1 MALRTKTI
9 EYAFALNTASV
20 ATAVARTFTNITV
33 NIPETTTR
41 TFRSV
46 QVVYSCIDNVA
57 TAASMTAVNLS
68 CTVGVAAASAATV
81 TQTIANSGENQT
93 FYFTKDV
100 TAYFQTNFTG
110 ATQTVGAAMTV
121 TGVATQNASAKLI
134 ITYEFEDSAQT
145 TRIKTVKI
153 PVDGNQTALT
163 TAFVNV
169 GGLAGQIP
177 ALDTFLPETAKTYRS
192 IFFEMMVHTGTSAA
206 AASTLDMSYNGGTT
220 TVADL
225 TWGHSLASDTF
236 YHRIDDL
243 TGTLTTSAAQNLQA
257 KCTSTTGEP
266 TPCLSGVLVVTYE
279 YNHSTSTRIIN
290 SIQLPIMDEVAYSG
304 GNTTGDT
311 SRFVRTITVQEPGT
325 ITLLQSG
332 VLMSFNSSG
341 ATTVD
346 LRVGAQ
352 TARTFAHAATVRGG
366 SCTHMRRF
374 DAGAAGGVG
383 MTLARGTNTLTIDW
397 FTSTIT
403 AGTPASNASGLCY
416 LNYSSDKH
424 SSGDMVHNHTTYWMT
439 RAHATGNL
447 VPVLQVSPLTTPI
460 IQATNYWLTGAG
472 FQIVH
477 MTSGTANTSLGMG
490 VLAEVQA
497 AEADGAGWRAMYS
510 GLMESD
516 SECSPNIMFARVRD
530 DFLRFTND
538 PDTSRLNIETARSF
552 RFDSSVSTGSFWQ
565 MSQFITYHAITYAI
579 TGTITNSAGGTV
591 TLTAYRVSDGI
602 EIGTTTRVGNG
613 TYTITWY
620 DDTSPVV
627 VEAYEDATHK
637 GLSVQQV
644 SNGTNT
650 FDIDLNPAGGGGGG
664 GPTYY
669 AYT

>member
-9 EYAFALNTASV
+9 EYAFALNTPSV

-46 QVVYSCIDNVA
+46 QVIYSCIDNVG

-68 CTVGVAAASAATV
+68 CTVGAAAASAATV
-81 TQTIANSGENQT
+81 TQTIANSGENQA
-93 FYFTKDV
+93 FYFIKDV

-110 ATQTVGAAMTV
+110 ASQTVGAAMTV

-153 PVDGNQTALT
+153 PVDGNTTALT

-177 ALDTFLPETAKTYRS
+177 ALDTFLPEDTKVYRS
-192 IFFEMMVHTGTSAA
+192 IFFEMMTHTGTTAA
-206 AASTLDMSYNGGTT
+206 AASTLDLSYNGGTT

-225 TWGHSLASDTF
+225 SWGHTLITDTF
-236 YHRIDDL
+236 YHRIDNL
-243 TGTLTTSAAQNLQA
+243 TGVLTTSAAQNLQA

-279 YNHSTSTRIIN
+279 YDHSASTRTIN
-290 SIQLPIMDEVAYSG
+290 SIQVPVMDEAAFSG
-304 GNTTGDT
+304 GNTTADR
-311 SRFVRTITVQEPGT
+311 SRFQRTITVQEPGT

-346 LRVGAQ
+346 LRVGGQAS
-352 TARTFAHAATVRGG
+352 RTYAHAATVRGG
-366 SCTHMRRF
+366 SCIHMRRF
-374 DAGAAGGVG
+374 DSGAVGGAG

-397 FTSTIT
+397 FTSAIT
-403 AGTPASNASGLCY
+403 AGTSASNVSGLCY
-416 LNYSSDKH
+416 LNYSSDIH
-424 SSGDMVHNHTTYWMT
+424 TDGDMVHNHTTQWVT

-447 VPVLQVSPLTTPI
+447 VPILQVTPLTTPI

-477 MTSGTANTSLGMG
+477 MTSGTANTSLSVG
-490 VLAEVQA
+490 VLGEVQSTE
-497 AEADGAGWRAMYS
+497 AEGAGWRSMYT
-510 GLMESD
+510 GMMESD
-516 SECSPNIMFARVRD
+516 SECSPNIMYARVRD
-530 DFLRFTND
+530 DFKRWSND
-538 PDTSRLNIETARSF
+538 PDTTRLNIETSRSF
-552 RFDSSVSTGSFWQ
+552 RFDSSVATGSFWQ
-565 MSQFITYHAITYAI
+565 MSQFISYHAITYSI
-579 TGTITNSAGGTV
+579 SGTISNSGGGTV
-591 TLTAYRVSDGI
+591 TLTAYRVSDGL

-613 TYTITWY
+613 SYTIPWH
-620 DDTSPVV
+620 DNVDPVI

-637 GLSVQQV
+637 GLSVSQV
-644 SNGTNT
+644 SDNVNT
-650 FDIDLNPAGGGGGG
+650 FNIDLNPSTGGGGG

-669 AYT
+669 AYG